1 MKKTILIFLSIFTL
15 FSCSKEEKP
24 GEESHEISAD
34 GNSISLNDAQIKNA
48 GIETT
53 LPENL
58 SISGTIRLNGS
69 IDVPPQGTA
78 SVSAPSGGYVR
89 RSQFMPGDNIV
100 KGQVL
105 AVLEDPEI
113 VQLQQDFL
121 LAKSN
126 LGYAQK
132 DYSRQ
137 KDLNKSQASS
147 DKVMQKAQNEAK
159 NQEILMKGM
168 AQKLR
173 ALGINPEQLS
183 PNTITKTVVVRS
195 PISGYISSVNINL
208 GQYVSPN
215 EKLFEI
221 VNTEDTHLI
230 LKVFEKDLPN
240 IHKGQ
245 SVFAYTNENPDKK
258 YEAEIILISQ
268 DFAPDRSVIVN
279 CHFKKYDPKL
289 IPGTFMNA
297 DAEIHRQNDTVLPE
311 DAVVTWE
318 DKQYIF
324 EEIKPKNYKMV
335 EVKIGNSENGYQQ
348 ILQTNT
354 DILKKKIVT
363 KGAYQLLMAL
373 KNVEE

>member
-1 MKKTILIFLSIFTL
+1 MKKSIFIFLSIFTL

-24 GEESHEISAD
+24 GEESHEISTD
-34 GNSISLNDAQIKNA
+34 GKSIRLNDAQIKNA

-89 RSQFMPGDNIV
+89 KSQFMPGDNIV

>member
-1 MKKTILIFLSIFTL
+1 MKKSIFIFLSIFTL

-24 GEESHEISAD
+24 GEESHEISTD
-34 GNSISLNDAQIKNA
+34 GKSIRLNDAQIKNA

-89 RSQFMPGDNIV
+89 KSQFMPGDNIV

-183 PNTITKTVVVRS
+183 PNTITKTVAVRS

-297 DAEIHRQNDTVLPE
+297 DAEIHRQNGTVLPE